1 MDKKYYSINIG
12 SNNNANNNSNNES
25 SIKIGSENK
34 IDKSV
39 VGNNNEVSFTNNE
52 NTIHYYGTRKN
63 SFLHKMISEL
73 LIGYFG
79 KTKVRN
85 VGIGSV
91 IAGTILTLSSG
102 YNINLHFFFYFG
114 VLLIF
119 IGCLF
124 IYALFHSNTTTCKK
138 CNKEFAYYEYKN
150 PDIQE
155 IKESKRT
162 IETTTTYL
170 KCKYCGYE
178 DNITKTEVYLR

>member
-1 MDKKYYSINIG
+1 MEKKYYSINIG
-12 SNNNANNNSNNES
+12 SNNNTSNNSNNES
-25 SIKIGSENK
+25 SIKIGSKNK

-39 VGNNNEVSFTNNE
+39 VGNNNEVSFTNNK
-52 NTIHYYGTRKN
+52 NTLHYNGTRKN
-63 SFLHKMISEL
+63 NFLYKMISEL
-73 LIGYFG
+73 IVGYLG

-85 VGIGSV
+85 VGVGSV

-102 YNINLHFFFYFG
+102 NNVNLYFFYLG
-114 VLLIF
+114 LLLIF

-138 CNKEFAYYEYKN
+138 CSKEFAYYEYKN

-155 IKESKRT
+155 IKEPKRI
-162 IETTTTYL
+162 IETTTTYF

-178 DNITKTEVYLR
+178 DNITKTEMHFR